1 MKPGARDALLA
12 GEWDP
17 IGFLLDGKD
26 AVKKVA
32 AKLPYLSF

>member
-1 MKPGARDALLA
+1 LLG

-32 AKLPYLSF
+32 SNLPYLGF